1 MNKYLIAI
9 GILSIGIIV
18 LLFGLSNCSLFDIN
32 YLFGKIRYPYLPKE
46 IQQKH
51 SATIEKVDT
60 LIRKENRDSITSQS
74 ENFNLEV
81 YLKHIEIGVFPYL
94 KENDPL
100 EKDIQ
105 LLAEDIRKY
114 INDKGRATK

>member
-51 SATIEKVDT
+51 SAVIEKVDS
-60 LIRKENRDSITSQS
+60 IIIKENL
-74 ENFNLEV
+74 ENSGGVSSRSKNFDPTV
-81 YLKHIEIGVFPYL
+81 YLKTIEIGIVPYL
-94 KENDPL
+94 KEDDPL
-100 EKDIQ
+100 RQEIQPLIQDISSR
-105 LLAEDIRKY
+105 LK
-114 INDKGRATK
+114 